1 MPQDFLADRRKSL
14 EEAFFAKQDA
24 KLVAQL
30 RQERERSLAIAALR
44 DASSIE
50 DPDLLGRLVDL
61 GIDARSWTALAL
73 VPLVEVAW
81 ADGSVEP
88 KEREAILAMAREHGV
103 EAGSPGDALLQNLLT
118 QRPDPAVFASWGG
131 YVTELVT
138 HLTAGERTAM
148 HARLVE
154 RARKVA
160 RAAGGMLGIASI
172 SEAEKRVI
180 TALEKPFAV

>member
-1 MPQDFLADRRKSL
+1 MSHDFLADRRKAL
-14 EEAFFAKQDA
+14 EEAFFAKQDVR
-24 KLVAQL
+24 LIERL
-30 RQERERSLAIAALR
+30 RAERERSLAMAALR
-44 DASSIE
+44 SASTIE

-88 KEREAILAMAREHGV
+88 KERDAILAMAREHGV
-103 EAGSPGDALLQNLLT
+103 MPDSPGEALLEDMLT
-118 QRPDPAVFASWGG
+118 RRPEPAVFAAWGG
-131 YVTELVT
+131 YVTELASHFTPV
-138 HLTAGERTAM
+138 ERAAM
-148 HARLVE
+148 RERLVE

-160 RAAGGMLGIASI
+160 RAAGGLLGIASI

-180 TALEKPFAV
+180 AALEKPFA

>member
-1 MPQDFLADRRKSL
+1 MSKDVLGERRKSL

-30 RQERERSLAIAALR
+30 RAEKEKQLAVAALR
-44 DASSIE
+44 DASKIE
-50 DPDLLGRLVDL
+50 DPQLLEKLVDL

-88 KEREAILAMAREHGV
+88 KEREAILAAAREHGV
-103 EAGSPGDALLQNLLT
+103 EPGSPGEALLESFLAT
-118 QRPDPAVFASWGG
+118 RPDPSVFASWGS
-131 YVTELVT
+131 YVTELAASFAPDVR
-138 HLTAGERTAM
+138 EAM
-148 HARLVE
+148 RARLVE

-160 RAAGGMLGIASI
+160 KAAGGMLGMAAI
-172 SEAEKRVI
+172 SDAEKRVI
-180 TALEKPFAV
+180 AALEKPFV

>member
-1 MPQDFLADRRKSL
+1 MSHDFLADRRKSL
-14 EEAFFAKQDA
+14 EEAFFAKQDS

-44 DASSIE
+44 GASSIE

-88 KEREAILAMAREHGV
+88 KERDAIVAMAREHGV
-103 EAGSPGDALLQNLLT
+103 VAGSPGDALLENLLT
-118 QRPDPAVFASWGG
+118 KRPEPSVFAAWGG
-131 YVTELVT
+131 YVTDLAAN
-138 HLTAGERTAM
+138 LTADERAAM
-148 HARLVE
+148 RARLVE

-160 RAAGGMLGIASI
+160 RAAGGLLGIASI

-180 TALEKPFAV
+180 AALEKPFA

>member
-1 MPQDFLADRRKSL
+1 MSQDFLADRRKSL

-44 DASSIE
+44 GASNIE
-50 DPDLLGRLVDL
+50 DPELLGRLVDL

-88 KEREAILAMAREHGV
+88 KERDAILAMAREHGV
-103 EAGSPGDALLQNLLT
+103 APGSPGEALLESFLA
-118 QRPDPAVFASWGG
+118 QRPDPAVFASWGS
-131 YVTELVT
+131 YVTELMA
-138 HLTAGERTAM
+138 HLTADERAAM

-160 RAAGGMLGIASI
+160 RAAGGILGLASI

-180 TALEKPFAV
+180 AALEKPFA